1 MSHIQPKV
9 LITKNY
15 NAIGAHNELLPNN
28 EGPKGPQGTTCPY
41 KSEPSKLIKHVKK
54 NIIHQRQTKYDDL
67 NIAKN
72 TPLHPP
78 YMNYYNEH
86 IQGASNNVL

>member
-1 MSHIQPKV
+1 MNHIQPKV

-15 NAIGAHNELLPNN
+15 NAIGAHNELQPNN
-28 EGPKGPQGTTCPY
+28 TY
-41 KSEPSKLIKHVKK
+41 KPEPSKLIKHVKK

>member
-28 EGPKGPQGTTCPY
+28 EY